1 MVGIPVTIASRFV
14 TIINV
19 IPIKTIG
26 MISQISVYPKLLPS
40 IAAVVIAPGPITIP
54 VAINPGPILFIR
66 SFNGSR
72 STFAPNTSVE
82 LPVKYGLTSPVL
94 LLMYVCQDLQ
104 ILLLPG
110 R

>member
-40 IAAVVIAPGPITIP
+40 IAAVGDRPGADHNSRCDQP
-54 VAINPGPILFIR
+54 R
-66 SFNGSR
+66 SNSF
-72 STFAPNTSVE
+72 
-82 LPVKYGLTSPVL
+82 Y
-94 LLMYVCQDLQ
+94 Q
-104 ILLLPG
+104 IL
-110 R
+110 

>member
-72 STFAPNTSVE
+72 STFAPNTSV
-82 LPVKYGLTSPVL
+82 VL
-94 LLMYVCQDLQ
+94 FSIKPLLSLIPLYLHCS
-104 ILLLPG
+104 ISTFG
-110 R
+110 S

>member
-40 IAAVVIAPGPITIP
+40 IAAVVIAPEPITIP
-54 VAINPGPILFIR
+54 VAINPGQFFLSDPLME
-66 SFNGSR
+66 
-72 STFAPNTSVE
+72 AVQH
-82 LPVKYGLTSPVL
+82 LP
-94 LLMYVCQDLQ
+94 Q
-104 ILLLPG
+104 ILLLSCFP
-110 R
+110 

>member
-40 IAAVVIAPGPITIP
+40 IATGIV
-54 VAINPGPILFIR
+54 INPGPILFIR

-82 LPVKYGLTSPVL
+82 YFLCPP
-94 LLMYVCQDLQ
+94 
-104 ILLLPG
+104 
-110 R
+110 

>member
-40 IAAVVIAPGPITIP
+40 IAAVVITPGPITIP
-54 VAINPGPILFIR
+54 VAINPGPILL
-66 SFNGSR
+66 SDPLME
-72 STFAPNTSVE
+72 AVQH
-82 LPVKYGLTSPVL
+82 LP
-94 LLMYVCQDLQ
+94 Q
-104 ILLLPG
+104 ILLLNCL
-110 R
+110 